1 MNKHWLYIL
10 SLLFLNETIKAQ
22 TKDSLT
28 LKEIP
33 VIEIN
38 SHRLQRFS
46 NGFYTFKLDS
56 QTIDDYYQSNL
67 AELLQAES
75 PIFIKSYGI
84 GGVATTSF
92 RGGSAAH
99 TAILWNGLQIN
110 SPLNGLSDLSLIA
123 VNSFENIEIQYGG
136 STSLWGTGAVG
147 GSIHLESGSSNL
159 NQHLKLGKSIGSY
172 GRNNTHISTS
182 LKKNKWHFNL
192 NVSHIKQENNFPYP
206 NPWKT
211 DSIDILQHAAISQKS
226 ILSDIVYESGQNQ
239 NIRLSYWHLSNNREI
254 PGNLLQSA
262 STAYQFDES
271 HKSQLL
277 WKKWGD
283 SWSAQSRLAFISD
296 NIAYND
302 SSADISAN
310 NHFQQYTFEQSF
322 KRTLTSNQIV
332 QIGALG
338 RVNIA
343 NVSAYEEEKSQ
354 NEWTLFAAHK
364 LQHKAF
370 TNTLSLRQSIIDSKS
385 APLAISNGSQYKL
398 SDNLNW
404 RFSANTIYRL
414 PSLNDR
420 YWAPGGKPN
429 LKPEKGY
436 GIESGLDYNFK
447 RNHFGLNLST
457 SYFNR
462 RIYDWILWLPD
473 GKYWSPTNIM
483 EVWSRGWN
491 NHASIK
497 YECGDLSVKCGVQT
511 AYTLSTNEQG
521 KSEND
526 LSVGQQL
533 IYTPLYSGTAYL
545 SLEYNKLM
553 INFNSEYM
561 GYRFTATDAS
571 EYLSPYNLCHL
582 GLSYPINLSHSVI
595 SWHFKVN
602 NLFNIDYQTLE
613 NYPMPPI
620 NFFFGIQVQFKSL
633 FNKLNN

>member
-75 PIFIKSYGI
+75 PIFIKSYGN

-239 NIRLSYWHLSNNREI
+239 NIRLSYWHLSNIIFLDIFEPESGTWTIITNGISGRFEI
-254 PGNLLQSA
+254 
-262 STAYQFDES
+262 
-271 HKSQLL
+271 
-277 WKKWGD
+277 
-283 SWSAQSRLAFISD
+283 
-296 NIAYND
+296 
-302 SSADISAN
+302 
-310 NHFQQYTFEQSF
+310 
-322 KRTLTSNQIV
+322 LTDTHNP
-332 QIGALG
+332 
-338 RVNIA
+338 
-343 NVSAYEEEKSQ
+343 
-354 NEWTLFAAHK
+354 
-364 LQHKAF
+364 
-370 TNTLSLRQSIIDSKS
+370 LSLVTQGEKV
-385 APLAISNGSQYKL
+385 
-398 SDNLNW
+398 
-404 RFSANTIYRL
+404 FSTHNAL
-414 PSLNDR
+414 
-420 YWAPGGKPN
+420 
-429 LKPEKGY
+429 
-436 GIESGLDYNFK
+436 
-447 RNHFGLNLST
+447 
-457 SYFNR
+457 
-462 RIYDWILWLPD
+462 
-473 GKYWSPTNIM
+473 
-483 EVWSRGWN
+483 
-491 NHASIK
+491 
-497 YECGDLSVKCGVQT
+497 
-511 AYTLSTNEQG
+511 
-521 KSEND
+521 
-526 LSVGQQL
+526 
-533 IYTPLYSGTAYL
+533 
-545 SLEYNKLM
+545 
-553 INFNSEYM
+553 
-561 GYRFTATDAS
+561 
-571 EYLSPYNLCHL
+571 
-582 GLSYPINLSHSVI
+582 
-595 SWHFKVN
+595 
-602 NLFNIDYQTLE
+602 
-613 NYPMPPI
+613 
-620 NFFFGIQVQFKSL
+620 
-633 FNKLNN
+633 